1 MLDLVIFTGHPTSYA
16 PVRFSEEAFSQGV
29 VLQIVDYDDVDLK
42 SLPDTKYVILREPDA
57 SKNIYG
63 LRDEILRHYLSTN
76 SFVLNANSY
85 LEWSVFDKITQHIE
99 FQKADIPHLTLLKL
113 EQAKYPFIAKAKLG
127 SHGSHVY
134 KITSKDD
141 LNNVL
146 KNYKKEDLL
155 FQEFQNSGFD
165 LRVIVLDGKVLGIMK
180 RTPKSGNFLSNY
192 SQGGSVN
199 KYNEDNDSVKTIK
212 QIALKT
218 ASHFQLDYCGVD
230 LMKGNDGEWK
240 VLEVNR
246 ACQFQGFEK
255 AIKVNVAKSVLEYL
269 TYSPPHQYENRT

>member
-16 PVRFSEEAFSQGV
+16 PVRFSEEAFLQGLA
-29 VLQIVDYDDVDLK
+29 LQIVDYDDVDLEN
-42 SLPDTKYVILREPDA
+42 LPDTKYVILREPDA
-57 SKNIYG
+57 SKNLYG
-63 LRDEILRHYLSTN
+63 LRDKILRYYLSTN

-99 FQKADIPHLTLLKL
+99 FQKIDIPHLTLLKL
-113 EQAKYPFIAKAKLG
+113 ELAKYPFIAKAKLG

-134 KITSKDD
+134 KITCKKDLD
-141 LNNVL
+141 NVL
-146 KNYKKEDLL
+146 ENYKKEDLL

-165 LRVIVLDGKVLGIMK
+165 LRVIVLGGKVLGIMK
-180 RTPKSGNFLSNY
+180 RTPKAGNFLSNY
-192 SQGGSVN
+192 SQGGSID
-199 KYNEDNDSVKTIK
+199 KYEGRDKADIEKISMQAAACFK
-212 QIALKT
+212 
-218 ASHFQLDYCGVD
+218 LDYCGVD

-255 AIKVNVAKSVLEYL
+255 AIKVNVAKEVLKFL
-269 TYSPPHQYENRT
+269 K